1 MQIFN
6 ISLSIIFFNFF
17 LLLTL
22 HPLSKAIRLIDLPDK
37 RKTHKINAKLIG
49 GLILVANFFF
59 LYLYFDLNKN
69 LNTLLIYSVF
79 ICLIGLIDDKYT
91 LKPTLKLILLFFPI
105 ILMFHEGFFL
115 VDLGNYNIIGQVK
128 LGSLS
133 FIFTILSA
141 IILINATNYI
151 DGKDGLLITM
161 FFLINLKLLY
171 LINNS
176 EDNSKY
182 IFVYI
187 NLTLLILLF
196 FNLTN
201 IKTLKIF
208 LGDSGSLT
216 IGFFISFI
224 LIYFAKNN
232 LVHPILLASTIT
244 VIIFDF
250 LCVSLERF
258 LKKKG
263 NIFKADNCH
272 IHHLIYKK
280 TKSNLKTLVIINL
293 INTLFFLIN
302 LNIYKIYDLLALF
315 FFILEFFIFFIVRKI
330 LIK

>member
-22 HPLSKAIRLIDLPDK
+22 HPLSKAIRLIDFPDK

-182 IFVYI
+182 IFVY
-187 NLTLLILLF
+187 
-196 FNLTN
+196 
-201 IKTLKIF
+201 
-208 LGDSGSLT
+208 T
-216 IGFFISFI
+216 I
-224 LIYFAKNN
+224 
-232 LVHPILLASTIT
+232 
-244 VIIFDF
+244 
-250 LCVSLERF
+250 
-258 LKKKG
+258 
-263 NIFKADNCH
+263 
-272 IHHLIYKK
+272 
-280 TKSNLKTLVIINL
+280 
-293 INTLFFLIN
+293 
-302 LNIYKIYDLLALF
+302 
-315 FFILEFFIFFIVRKI
+315 
-330 LIK
+330 

>member
-1 MQIFN
+1 
-6 ISLSIIFFNFF
+6 
-17 LLLTL
+17 
-22 HPLSKAIRLIDLPDK
+22 
-37 RKTHKINAKLIG
+37 
-49 GLILVANFFF
+49 
-59 LYLYFDLNKN
+59 
-69 LNTLLIYSVF
+69 
-79 ICLIGLIDDKYT
+79 
-91 LKPTLKLILLFFPI
+91 
-105 ILMFHEGFFL
+105 
-115 VDLGNYNIIGQVK
+115 
-128 LGSLS
+128 
-133 FIFTILSA
+133 
-141 IILINATNYI
+141 
-151 DGKDGLLITM
+151 M